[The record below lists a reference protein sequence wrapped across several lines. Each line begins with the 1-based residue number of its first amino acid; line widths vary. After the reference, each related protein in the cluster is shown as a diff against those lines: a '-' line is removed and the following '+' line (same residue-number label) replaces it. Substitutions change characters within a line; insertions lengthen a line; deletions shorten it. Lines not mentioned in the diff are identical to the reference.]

1 MPQKKGHKKAKK
13 GGMTQSKIMG
23 FVPDYLR
30 YGDNRPRPAPID
42 PRAIATI
49 RNIFDIPQTNKYN
62 LPIVG
67 RQIYGTTGQGF
78 GPAHYTRRAGSG
90 IKIIHRGRGL
100 PDIVSTNPFTT
111 L

>member
-13 GGMTQSKIMG
+13 GGMIQDKYRLPLNGLINPYPNIPRSGIQRPIYD
-23 FVPDYLR
+23 VPW
-30 YGDNRPRPAPID
+30 
-42 PRAIATI
+42 
-49 RNIFDIPQTNKYN
+49 TNKYN

-100 PDIVSTNPFTT
+100 TDIVSTNPFTT